1 MSGFELTQT
10 IASVATV
17 VAVVLT
23 WLQLIQV
30 KKQARTTFE
39 DRLNEQ
45 YRRIMEDIPADIWLG
60 SRLRGAGRGPTG
72 PLPRRHLSLHRP
84 FERGSI
90 PLQQEENYARHVD

>member
-1 MSGFELTQT
+1 MHGFELIQT

-39 DRLNEQ
+39 DGLSKQ
-45 YRRIMEDIPADIWLG
+45 YRRIMEDI
-60 SRLRGAGRGPTG
+60 S
-72 PLPRRHLSLHRP
+72 S
-84 FERGSI
+84 
-90 PLQQEENYARHVD
+90 